1 MSPQLY
7 GALSRHIEAT
17 SFVSELPDIIAR
29 VRGVLGDAS
38 FNAAS
43 GCGATVA
50 LHDATDYAL
59 SLVRQA
65 LTDPGAAPL

>member
-1 MSPQLY
+1 VSPQLY
-7 GALSRHIEAT
+7 GALSRHIEVT
-17 SFVSELPDIIAR
+17 SFVSELPDTIAR
-29 VRGVLGDAS
+29 VRNVLGDAS

-43 GCGATVA
+43 AC

>member
-1 MSPQLY
+1 VSPQLY

-17 SFVSELPDIIAR
+17 SFVSELPDTIAR

-43 GCGATVA
+43 GCGATMA
-50 LHDATDYAL
+50 LHDATNYAL

-65 LTDPGAAPL
+65 LTDAGATPL

>member
-1 MSPQLY
+1 VSPQLY
-7 GALSRHIEAT
+7 GALSRHIEVT
-17 SFVSELPDIIAR
+17 SFVSELPDTIAR

-43 GCGATVA
+43 ACGATVA

>member
-1 MSPQLY
+1 MSAPLY

-17 SFVSELPDIIAR
+17 SLVSELPDTIVR
-29 VRGVLGDAS
+29 VRAVLGDAS

-43 GCGATVA
+43 GCGATLA
-50 LHDATDYAL
+50 LHDATNYAL

-65 LTDPGAAPL
+65 LTDAGAAPL